1 MGVLRMKQVNS
12 VLSTYTADVSGV
24 CSALYEMGG
33 MTVIHD
39 ASGCN
44 STYTTHDEP
53 RWYDT
58 PSMVYISALA
68 EMEAMM
74 GDEEKLIGD
83 VCTTAEQLKPRFI
96 TLCGTPIP
104 MMMGTDFSGIA
115 RLVERRTGIPTLGI
129 ATNGTHSYLTGISE
143 ALVMAAK
150 RFCPDGV
157 SPAPV
162 DGHPVINLLGVT
174 PLDFSVTGTVEA
186 LRKLLEEKGYR
197 IRACW
202 AMGDA
207 FEDLTAAGEA
217 HVNLVVSSAGLAL
230 AKFLRQKYGTPY
242 VIGLPVGS
250 DNSVF
255 EALDRAAATGE
266 NQSPLQKCLP
276 ADENAAL
283 IIGESVWAAS
293 MRRAY
298 EEVTGKPARILC
310 PLEYDAGLL
319 NGADIA
325 DDDESVVAD
334 AMKKAAVTIADPMY
348 LGAAPGV
355 PFVRFP
361 HEGYSGRIWRKEIP
375 VFVGKDLT
383 RWLKSK
389 L

>member
-1 MGVLRMKQVNS
+1 MKQVNS

-83 VCTTAEQLKPRFI
+83 VCATAEQLQPRFI

-157 SPAPV
+157 SPAPM
-162 DGHPVINLLGVT
+162 GKHPVINLLGVT

-186 LRKLLEEKGYR
+186 LRTLLEEKGYR
-197 IRACW
+197 IRSCW
-202 AMGDA
+202 AMGDR
-207 FEDLTAAGEA
+207 FEDLIAAGEA
-217 HVNLVVSSAGLAL
+217 HVNLVVSSAGLEL
-230 AKFLRQKYGTPY
+230 AKFLRKKYGTPY

-250 DNSVF
+250 DDSVF
-255 EALDRAAATGE
+255 RALDEAAKTGK
-266 NQSPLQKCLP
+266 NLSPLAECMP
-276 ADENAAL
+276 ADENSAL
-283 IIGESVWAAS
+283 IIGESVWSAA

-298 EEVTGKPARILC
+298 EEVTGSPARILC
-310 PLEYDAGLL
+310 PLEFDAGLL
-319 NGADIA
+319 SDADIA
-325 DDDESVVAD
+325 DDDESVIAS

-375 VFVGKDLT
+375 VFVGEDLT
-383 RWLKSK
+383 RWLKNK

>member
-1 MGVLRMKQVNS
+1 MKQVNS

-83 VCTTAEQLKPRFI
+83 VCATAEQLQPRFI

-157 SPAPV
+157 SPAPM
-162 DGHPVINLLGVT
+162 GKHPVINLLGVT

-186 LRKLLEEKGYR
+186 LRTLLEEKGYR
-197 IRACW
+197 IRSCW
-202 AMGDA
+202 AMGDR
-207 FEDLTAAGEA
+207 FEDLIAAGEA
-217 HVNLVVSSAGLAL
+217 HVNLVVSSAGLEL
-230 AKFLRQKYGTPY
+230 AKFLRKKYGTPY
-242 VIGLPVGS
+242 VIGLPLGS
-250 DNSVF
+250 DTSIF
-255 EALDRAAATGE
+255 EVLDEAAKTGK
-266 NQSPLQKCLP
+266 NLSPLSECMP
-276 ADENAAL
+276 ADENSAL

-298 EEVTGKPARILC
+298 EQVTSKPARILC
-310 PLEYDAGLL
+310 PLEFDAGLL
-319 NGADIA
+319 SDADIA
-325 DDDESVVAD
+325 DDDESVIAS

-375 VFVGKDLT
+375 VFVGEDLT
-383 RWLKSK
+383 RWLKNK